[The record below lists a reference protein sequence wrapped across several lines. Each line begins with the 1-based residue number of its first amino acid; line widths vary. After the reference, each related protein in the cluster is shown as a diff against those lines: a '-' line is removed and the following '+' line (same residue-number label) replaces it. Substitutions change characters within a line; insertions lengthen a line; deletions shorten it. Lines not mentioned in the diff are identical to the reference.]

1 MSENEAQQITPN
13 QAATLSLAYTQDQP
27 AIAFAEGSAI
37 PTTLPVVDGD
47 GRVVAVYR
55 AEALPPSQAQSRSFT
70 TADHALIYE
79 PEHGLF
85 DVSYA
90 AAWTLGR

>member
-1 MSENEAQQITPN
+1 MSENEAQQTTPN
-13 QAATLSLAYTQDQP
+13 QAATLSLAYSQDQP
-27 AIAFAEGSAI
+27 AIEFAQGSAI
-37 PTTLPVVDGD
+37 PTTIPVVDGD

-55 AEALPPSQAQSRSFT
+55 AEAVPQPQAQSRSFT
-70 TADHALIYE
+70 TADHAAIYA

-90 AAWTLGR
+90 SAWTLGR